1 MDEQHC
7 YLDGVDQSFDIGI
20 DDNQYQ
26 LPVSILKPFK
36 LWLLNKPV
44 NICLLVLYFWI
55 LLTLIFFRKK
65 EYREARKHKKPDPQ
79 NIKVREL

>member
-7 YLDGVDQSFDIGI
+7 YLDGVDQSLDIGI

-36 LWLLNKPV
+36 L
-44 NICLLVLYFWI
+44 
-55 LLTLIFFRKK
+55 
-65 EYREARKHKKPDPQ
+65 
-79 NIKVREL
+79 